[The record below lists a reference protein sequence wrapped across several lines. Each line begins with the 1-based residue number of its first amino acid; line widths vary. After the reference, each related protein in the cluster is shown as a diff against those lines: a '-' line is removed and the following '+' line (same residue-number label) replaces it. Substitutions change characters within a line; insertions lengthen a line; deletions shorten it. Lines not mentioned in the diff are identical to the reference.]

1 MCEVSDFRITTQTA
15 FAHESSND
23 FRTSREIPLSF
34 FFCQYSIFLQNE
46 DQTKRAFRCVK
57 LAILERKLLFRSRV
71 ATIAMKNIKCKIVAT
86 SGHAKCVY

>member
-34 FFCQYSIFLQNE
+34 FLSIQYFLQNE